1 MMSRNSVVC
10 LCSFIISACSGGG
23 SGSIEDAKSRPSATD
38 SSISSFVIKGT
49 SRPLIPGTAEPID
62 PYENEGMFSVAY
74 AIEADGTVDI
84 ELSVIEAG
92 GSIVFCGNESTEFY
106 DRDCGP
112 GKSCGLSGELSCK
125 FSANYMLSCEGGA
138 ERNLIVFFDELPKN
152 ADIVLCVSH
161 ASGGGASK
169 ERVQFR

>member
-1 MMSRNSVVC
+1 MMTRTVALCLLYSVLV
-10 LCSFIISACSGGG
+10 ACNGGDSGT
-23 SGSIEDAKSRPSATD
+23 SDDANNRPSATD

-49 SRPLIPGTAEPID
+49 SNPLIPGSPEPID
-62 PYENEGMFSVAY
+62 PYENDGQFSVTY